1 MKIRCYM
8 GFFVTFGSGFQI
20 KLTIYESSLI
30 LRFVSM
36 SELEV
41 YVQNFNTME
50 LANFLEKNQRL
61 QLQIQAITLKIT
73 SYRTMCN
80 FFNKIK

>member
-1 MKIRCYM
+1 M
-8 GFFVTFGSGFQI
+8 GFFVNFGSGFQI

-36 SELEV
+36 SDLEA

-50 LANFLEKNQRL
+50 LANFLEKNERL
-61 QLQIQAITLKIT
+61 QLQIQVVTLKIT

-80 FFNKIK
+80 FLIK